1 MLDSLLPNG
10 NDCWY
15 VVLQNQNKL
24 NFFKPFL
31 DTNDVNIEIHSR
43 YVLSYESKVW
53 SIGNNVVELNGSKYY
68 VEMIWSR
75 NDSQHHR
82 MHLMIK
88 IVDPNIHDHQDH
100 QQQHQQQPSIAA
112 IAFGKAFCE
121 SSHFLLLLVLR
132 SRGAELSRWARWGG
146 ELVCACW
153 SCLPL

>member
-24 NFFKPFL
+24 IFLKPFL

-53 SIGNNVVELNGSKYY
+53 SIGNNVVELNGSKYH

-100 QQQHQQQPSIAA
+100 QQPMHWSMQWGKHCKVKAA
-112 IAFGKAFCE
+112 FLRRGGGWVVD
-121 SSHFLLLLVLR
+121 SPYSTLLPQWTTLLLS
-132 SRGAELSRWARWGG
+132 SRNVSVAAA
-146 ELVCACW
+146 VVF
-153 SCLPL
+153 